1 MSFATAVVLAG
12 SRPGG
17 DPFAESYGTDL
28 KALIPIVG
36 EPMVRRPVGAL
47 LESINIGPVRILAQQ
62 PDRIR
67 EALPDDPRISVE
79 ASGDTIASTLERM
92 CVDPNLQWP
101 MLVTTAD
108 HALLTADMIADFLG
122 QAKGADVAVG
132 VVSRNALLKRLPL
145 TKRTWLKFRG
155 GAYSG
160 ANLFLLGGPRVRS
173 MLELWR
179 SNEQN
184 RKKAW
189 RMLLTLGF
197 FAFLGA
203 LLRLRTLQQTLD
215 AVGRKLGLTIRA
227 VELSDPL
234 AAVDVDKPSDHEL
247 VTAIL
252 EGRA

>member
-1 MSFATAVVLAG
+1 MAATAVVLAG
-12 SRPGG
+12 SRPGK

-28 KALIPIVG
+28 KALIPVG
-36 EPMVRRPVGAL
+36 GKPMVQRPVDAL
-47 LESINIGPVRILAQQ
+47 LASPNFEVIRVLAQQ

-67 EALPDDPRISVE
+67 EVLPDDPRILVE
-79 ASGDTIASTLERM
+79 PSGETIAATLEKM
-92 CVDPNLQWP
+92 CVDPNVRWP

-108 HALLTADMIADFLG
+108 HALLTPAMIADFL
-122 QAKGADVAVG
+122 AKSAGADVAIG
-132 VVSRNALLKRLPL
+132 VVGEDALIKRLPQ
-145 TKRTWLKFRG
+145 TKRTWLRFRG

-160 ANLFLLGGPRVRS
+160 ANLFLLGGPKIRS
-173 MLELWR
+173 TLELWR

-189 RMLLTLGF
+189 RMLLTVGL
-197 FAFLGA
+197 FAGVGA

-215 AVGRKLGLTIRA
+215 TVGRKLNLRIRA

-234 AAVDVDKPSDHEL
+234 AAVDVDKPADHEL